1 MGMMRKTLSGATLAL
16 ATLTVA
22 AGPAP
27 MKWNVDVPHTGIEF
41 TVNHFFTPVT
51 GRFDNY
57 EIELMFDHE
66 NPANSAVDV
75 RIDVRSVNT
84 GNERR
89 NNHLLSGDFFEA
101 DKYPYITFR
110 SEDVRVGGEDELI
123 VRGPLTIK
131 DQTHQ
136 VELPIRILGV
146 KDIPDEMR
154 EMLGGVVQIAS
165 FQTELGIDRSDYGV
179 GVGSWAAA
187 LVVGHEVGIDIA
199 VEANR

>member
-1 MGMMRKTLSGATLAL
+1 MMMKKLISGGALAL
-16 ATLTVA
+16 ATLTIA

-27 MKWNVDVPHTGIEF
+27 MKWNVDVPHTGVEF
-41 TVNHFFTPVT
+41 SVNHFFTPVS
-51 GRFDNY
+51 GQFDSY
-57 EIELMFDHE
+57 EIDLTFDRE
-66 NPANSAVDV
+66 NPANSSVSV
-75 RIDVRSVNT
+75 RIDVNSVNT

-101 DKYPYITFR
+101 DQHGIITFE
-110 SEDVRVGGEDELI
+110 SESVRAVGSDQLL

-131 DQTHQ
+131 GVSHE

-146 KDIPDEMR
+146 KDIPAEMQ
-154 EMLGGVVQIAS
+154 EMLGGVEQVAS
-165 FQTELGIDRSDYGV
+165 FHTELEIDRSDYGV

-187 LVVGHEVGIDIA
+187 LVVGHEVTIEIA